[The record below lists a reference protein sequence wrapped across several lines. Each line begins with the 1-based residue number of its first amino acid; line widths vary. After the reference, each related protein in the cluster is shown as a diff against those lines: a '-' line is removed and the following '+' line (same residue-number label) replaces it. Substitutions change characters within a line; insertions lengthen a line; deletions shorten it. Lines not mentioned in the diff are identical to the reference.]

1 MNCSKAMDDRLQGSR
16 DKFPSYFR
24 ANHSIQHNPL
34 VADNLTSLGVG
45 LRALATECST
55 HVHKVLGEGN
65 FVLVGLKGLFG
76 GPITISTESRAEKLP
91 SIRTPSKPSSQVLN
105 GRISTE
111 NAEPLTLSA
120 RRVGR
125 PRSSCESTSHCR
137 GRERRAH
144 RKMKRGLLIG
154 RPRFPCG

>member
-65 FVLVGLKGLFG
+65 FVLVVAERTFG
-76 GPITISTESRAEKLP
+76 GRRTSYYDLYRIQGGKIAEHSNTFETIQ
-91 SIRTPSKPSSQVLN
+91 PSSEWKNLN
-105 GRISTE
+105 GK
-111 NAEPLTLSA
+111 
-120 RRVGR
+120 
-125 PRSSCESTSHCR
+125 C
-137 GRERRAH
+137 
-144 RKMKRGLLIG
+144 
-154 RPRFPCG
+154 

>member
-105 GRISTE
+105 GRIST
-111 NAEPLTLSA
+111 
-120 RRVGR
+120 
-125 PRSSCESTSHCR
+125 
-137 GRERRAH
+137 
-144 RKMKRGLLIG
+144 KK
-154 RPRFPCG
+154 F